1 MVSNQIRLCGIIR
14 DPFYAEER
22 EYDGRC
28 YSTYISIPRN
38 SGAVDVL
45 PVVIPESLLGENV
58 YNCIGRELFVIGE
71 FRSRNR
77 FDGEKRRLELFIF
90 ASSIVFCDDALADPK
105 LHDSRYNAIVLAG
118 TVCKPAIFRETPS
131 GRKITDF
138 LLAVSRNADDDR
150 HSDYIPCIC
159 WQETAERFSDL
170 VPGECIFLVGRAQSR
185 QYVKHYDDGRC
196 DLRVAYEISVKSMR
210 SLGRV
215 EDLQVHGKIAI
226 PSFSPA
232 LLE

>member
-1 MVSNQIRLCGIIR
+1 MTSNQIRLCGTIR

-22 EYDGRC
+22 EHDGRC

-38 SGAVDVL
+38 SGVVDVL
-45 PVVIPESLLGENV
+45 PVVIPESLLGDNV
-58 YNCIGRELFVIGE
+58 YDCIGRELFVIGE

-77 FDGEKRRLELFIF
+77 YDGTKRRLELFVF
-90 ASSIVFCDDALADPK
+90 ATTIVFCDEALADPK
-105 LHDSRYNAIVLAG
+105 LHDSRYNGIILAG
-118 TVCKPAIFRETPS
+118 TVCKPAVFRETPS

-150 HSDYIPCIC
+150 YSDYIPCIC
-159 WQETAERFSDL
+159 WQETAERFADL
-170 VPGECIFLVGRAQSR
+170 MPGECVLLIGRAQSR
-185 QYVKHYDDGRC
+185 QYIKCYDDDRR
-196 DLRVAYEISVKSMR
+196 DLRVAYEISVKKMY

-215 EDLQVHGKIAI
+215 ENLQVHGKIAI
-226 PSFSPA
+226 PDSAPA